1 MVFVTRFGRC
11 FTGISLRHRVV
22 CNIGLCLK
30 NFIVPVYPR
39 YRVRLHL
46 PNRIE
51 IVIAVSVNKN
61 FFIRL
66 IFNITIRRGCPAE
79 EFVACGSGEADIVIR
94 SYGCGRIL
102 RVTAVYKGLRVVPE
116 IIMIRNRHGLGLIGV
131 DCRQRD
137 VLCDGNLI
145 ARVDDLAFH
154 FPSAEVF
161 AVYRSKDTRTAAREV
176 FLLVFGRFIR
186 TFFFVCYG
194 IAFTG
199 RSKERIKCYRTVQR
213 CVQIEQHTAFAGYN
227 EPCGR
232 CFAGFCLD
240 MCNNRVKIIRL
251 GDFLT
256 IRNREC
262 FRLAIRRS
270 TQINCCVDLRRL
282 PLSIER
288 NARCRHR
295 LAGEHERLAFAKLVI
310 IPACKCVTRIYFTR
324 VIWNIV
330 CVSNTGFILKVLS
343 IIRTAVVNECDVIR
357 VTGVVELCIIV
368 IISVPTPLCVKC
380 FELKARNRVF
390 IFIRN
395 MVACTGTCI

>member
-30 NFIVPVYPR
+30 NFIVPVYPC

-51 IVIAVSVNKN
+51 IVIAVSVEKDRIACCVFN
-61 FFIRL
+61 L
-66 IFNITIRRGCPAE
+66 IAVRRGCPAE
-79 EFVACGSGEADIVIR
+79 ELVACGSGEADIVIR
-94 SYGCGRIL
+94 SYGCGRVS
-102 RVTAVYKGLRVVPE
+102 RVALTAIIIGTRVGAAPE
-116 IIMIRNRHGLGLIGV
+116 IIMILNRLGLGLLGV

-145 ARVDDLAFH
+145 ARVDELAFH

-232 CFAGFCLD
+232 CFAGFCLNT
-240 MCNNRVKIIRL
+240 CNDRVKTFGL

-310 IPACKCVTRIYFTR
+310 IPACKYVILRIHIVYLVRTLRF
-324 VIWNIV
+324 IV
-330 CVSNTGFILKVLS
+330 CASNAGFVL
-343 IIRTAVVNECDVIR
+343 IA
-357 VTGVVELCIIV
+357 
-368 IISVPTPLCVKC
+368 
-380 FELKARNRVF
+380 
-390 IFIRN
+390 
-395 MVACTGTCI
+395 

>member
-1 MVFVTRFGRC
+1 MERFIPICELIVMVFVTRFGRC
-11 FTGISLRHRVV
+11 FTGINLRHRVV

-51 IVIAVSVNKN
+51 IVIAVSVDKDRSAFCVCN
-61 FFIRL
+61 R
-66 IFNITIRRGCPAE
+66 TAVPRGCPAE
-79 EFVACGSGEADIVIR
+79 EFVACGGDEADIAKRFYDCV
-94 SYGCGRIL
+94 RIL
-102 RVTAVYKGLRVVPE
+102 RVIIILKGIVIVVAIFICE
-116 IIMIRNRHGLGLIGV
+116 IIMILNRLGLGLNGV
-131 DCRQRD
+131 DCPQRD

-145 ARVDDLAFH
+145 ARVDERVVFR

-232 CFAGFCLD
+232 CFAGFCLNT
-240 MCNNRVKIIRL
+240 CNDRVKTFGL

-310 IPACKCVTRIYFTR
+310 IPACKYVILRIHIVYLVRTLRF
-324 VIWNIV
+324 IV
-330 CVSNTGFILKVLS
+330 CASNAGFVL
-343 IIRTAVVNECDVIR
+343 IA
-357 VTGVVELCIIV
+357 
-368 IISVPTPLCVKC
+368 
-380 FELKARNRVF
+380 
-390 IFIRN
+390 
-395 MVACTGTCI
+395 

>member
-51 IVIAVSVNKN
+51 IVIAVSVDKN

-79 EFVACGSGEADIVIR
+79 EFVACGFGEADIVIR
-94 SYGCGRIL
+94 SYGCGRVS
-102 RVTAVYKGLRVVPE
+102 RVALTAIIIGTRVGAAPE
-116 IIMIRNRHGLGLIGV
+116 IIMIRNRHGLGLNGV
-131 DCRQRD
+131 DCPQRD

-145 ARVDDLAFH
+145 ARVDELAFH

-213 CVQIEQHTAFAGYN
+213 RVQIEQHTAFAGYN

-232 CFAGFCLD
+232 CFAGFCLNT
-240 MCNNRVKIIRL
+240 CNDRVKIIRL

-270 TQINCCVDLRRL
+270 TQINGCVNLRRL
-282 PLSIER
+282 PLCVER

-310 IPACKCVTRIYFTR
+310 IPACKYVILRIHIVYLVRTLRF
-324 VIWNIV
+324 IV
-330 CVSNTGFILKVLS
+330 CASNAGFVL
-343 IIRTAVVNECDVIR
+343 IA
-357 VTGVVELCIIV
+357 
-368 IISVPTPLCVKC
+368 
-380 FELKARNRVF
+380 
-390 IFIRN
+390 
-395 MVACTGTCI
+395 

>member
-1 MVFVTRFGRC
+1 M
-11 FTGISLRHRVV
+11 
-22 CNIGLCLK
+22 
-30 NFIVPVYPR
+30 
-39 YRVRLHL
+39 
-46 PNRIE
+46 
-51 IVIAVSVNKN
+51 VIAVSVDKN
-61 FFIRL
+61 FGVRL

-79 EFVACGSGEADIVIR
+79 EFVACGFGEADIVTR
-94 SYGCGRIL
+94 SYGCVRIL
-102 RVTAVYKGLRVVPE
+102 RVTSVFKGPRAAPE
-116 IIMIRNRHGLGLIGV
+116 IIMIRNRLGLGLIGV
-131 DCRQRD
+131 DCRQRG

-145 ARVDDLAFH
+145 ARVDELAVFH

-232 CFAGFCLD
+232 CFAGFCLNT
-240 MCNNRVKIIRL
+240 CNDRVKIIGL

-270 TQINCCVDLRRL
+270 TQINGCVDLRRL

-310 IPACKCVTRIYFTR
+310 IPACKYVILRIHIVYLVRTLRF
-324 VIWNIV
+324 IV
-330 CVSNTGFILKVLS
+330 CASNAGFVL
-343 IIRTAVVNECDVIR
+343 IA
-357 VTGVVELCIIV
+357 
-368 IISVPTPLCVKC
+368 
-380 FELKARNRVF
+380 
-390 IFIRN
+390 
-395 MVACTGTCI
+395 